1 MVGVGGLGQP
11 RGLTGRGGLE
21 ATRRRERG
29 VEYVALVL
37 SSEVDVALVVEA
49 SH

>member
-1 MVGVGGLGQP
+1 MDEGAGEEKRDRMSL
-11 RGLTGRGGLE
+11 
-21 ATRRRERG
+21 
-29 VEYVALVL
+29 ALLL